1 MGKSSGVNARAV
13 PEAITPAAR
22 AGVDVSP
29 GPAGRPTRS
38 RAYELVIDWIEQQI
52 ASGSLHVDDRV
63 PAERDLAAMLAVSRS
78 AVREAIRVLEAHGVV
93 RAGVGVGPDGGTILT
108 SMPSE
113 ALTQMLR
120 LHIALANFPMADVI
134 EARVMLERW
143 SARLAAQQATD
154 KDLAVLRGFV
164 ETMEASRLDRPAFN
178 EADTRF
184 HVAIAEAGRNRLVA
198 DMTTAIRDSMRTP
211 ILHAFQANTAWIE
224 LVDTLIGQHRAV
236 YEAILARDG
245 SGAADA
251 VERHIRYA
259 FAALGWG
266 NAGQPR

>member
-1 MGKSSGVNARAV
+1 MEEQIG
-13 PEAITPAAR
+13 
-22 AGVDVSP
+22 AG
-29 GPAGRPTRS
+29 A
-38 RAYELVIDWIEQQI
+38 
-52 ASGSLHVDDRV
+52 LHVGDRL
-63 PAERDLAAMLAVSRS
+63 PAERDLAAMLGVSRS
-78 AVREAIRVLEAHGVV
+78 AVREAMRVLEAHGVV

-120 LHIALANFPMADVI
+120 LHIALANFPMSDVI

-143 SARLAAQQATD
+143 SARLAAQQATVD
-154 KDLAVLRGFV
+154 DLALLGGLVA
-164 ETMEASRLDRPAFN
+164 TMEAAREDRHAFN
-178 EADTRF
+178 DADTGF

-211 ILHAFQANTAWIE
+211 ILHAFQANTAWPE
-224 LVDTLIGQHRAV
+224 LVDTLIRQHRAV
-236 YEAILARDG
+236 YDATAARDG
-245 SGAADA
+245 TRAADL

-266 NAGQPR
+266 GTGSAG